1 MKSIKDFYE
10 TDKRMFMKLIKG
22 FMKLIKDSYEINKRF
37 L

>member
-10 TDKRMFMKLIKG
+10 IDKRMFMKLIKG
-22 FMKLIKDSYEINKRF
+22 FYEINKRF